1 MVTTVFTEPMRAGEH
16 LVSEVTTQS
25 REVGIVAQ
33 GATATYPPGTVMG
46 KITASNKLTQLAP
59 AATDGSQ
66 TPAAILY
73 GRTDATLADTSATIN
88 VRLTEVNGLCLTWP
102 TGITTAQ
109 QTAAIATLATMG
121 VIVRT

>member
-1 MVTTVFTEPMRAGEH
+1 MATTVFTEPMRAGEH

-33 GATATYPPGTVMG
+33 GATAIYPPGTVLG
-46 KITASNKLTQLAP
+46 KVTASNKLTQLAP

-66 TPAAILY
+66 TPVAINY
-73 GRTDATLADTSATIN
+73 ERVDATLADTPVAIN

-102 TGITTAQ
+102 SGITTAQ
-109 QTAAIATLATMG
+109 QAAAIASLAAAG

>member
-25 REVGIVAQ
+25 REVGVVAQ
-33 GATATYPPGTVMG
+33 GATATYSPGTVLG
-46 KITASNKLTQLAP
+46 KITASSKLTQLAP

-73 GRTDATLADTSATIN
+73 ERVDATLADVPATIN

-102 TGITTAQ
+102 AGITTVQ
-109 QTAAIATLATMG
+109 QTAAIATLAASG